1 MSEPAE
7 TIITYLREAL
17 PDIEAVFLFGS
28 ESEGTA
34 DANSDLDIALLS
46 NHPLDAVTLWDTA
59 AELASRVHRDV
70 DLLDASAAST
80 VMKFQIATK
89 GDILWQKDHAGD
101 LFACAALQEYWDWEI
116 TRRPIIERIQ
126 ETGTVYGR

>member
-1 MSEPAE
+1 M
-7 TIITYLREAL
+7 
-17 PDIEAVFLFGS
+17 
-28 ESEGTA
+28 
-34 DANSDLDIALLS
+34 
-46 NHPLDAVTLWDTA
+46 TLWDTA
-59 AELASRVHRDV
+59 SELANRVHRDV
-70 DLLDASAAST
+70 DLLDASAANT

-101 LFACAALQEYWDWEI
+101 FFACAALQEYWDWEI

>member
-1 MSEPAE
+1 MSEPAT
-7 TIITYLREAL
+7 TIIAYLQEAL
-17 PDIEAVFLFGS
+17 PDIEAIFLFGS
-28 ESEGTA
+28 EANGTA

-46 NHPLDAVTLWDTA
+46 NHPLDAVSLWNA
-59 AELASRVHRDV
+59 SAELANRVDRDV
-70 DLLDASAAST
+70 DLLDVSSAST

-89 GDILWQKDHAGD
+89 GNILWQKNHAGD
-101 LFACAALQEYWDWEI
+101 LFACTAMQEYWDWEI

>member
-28 ESEGTA
+28 EAEGTA
-34 DANSDLDIALLS
+34 DADSDLDIALLS

-89 GDILWQKDHAGD
+89 GDTLWQEDHAGD
-101 LFACAALQEYWDWEI
+101 LFVSLALREYWDWEI
-116 TRRPIIERIQ
+116 TRRPLIEQIRQ
-126 ETGTVYGR
+126 TGSIHRR